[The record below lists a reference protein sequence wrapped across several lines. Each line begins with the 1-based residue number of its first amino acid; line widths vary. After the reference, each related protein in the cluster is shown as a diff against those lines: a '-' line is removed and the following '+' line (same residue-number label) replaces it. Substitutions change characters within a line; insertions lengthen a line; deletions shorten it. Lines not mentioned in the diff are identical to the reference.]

1 MFINFAPQTHQ
12 KDTMKKVL
20 LALGMM
26 ITSITGF
33 GQASDLFISEYA
45 EGSSNNKYIEIYN
58 GTGDS
63 VNLVNYALW
72 RISNG
77 GVWFED
83 SNIMS
88 GWLYDGEVLV
98 VANASADTAIL
109 NLPNATTAYNTST
122 FYNGDDAVGLAKLVS
137 SVWTL
142 IDAVGKQGPDPGAGW
157 DVAGT
162 TNGTGEH
169 TLVRKPNVCGPDT
182 NWDTIAGT
190 NPANSQWFVYAQNF
204 WDSAGSHYMNC
215 SWTPPPTPTLP
226 EYPIATINTEDA
238 SGVADSLGVSCWT
251 RGVVVGIDLDGND
264 GYSFYIMDTLGGQ
277 VNGINVYSSVDVS
290 GYQVQEGDS
299 IRLRGEIDQFNG
311 LTEIVPDSIEL
322 LNQNNSLPDTMT
334 IVSLSESTEAILVR
348 FDNSVIIGSS
358 FGNYTLVSGSDT
370 IIMRVDS
377 DTDIDD
383 SLSLNIGDSL
393 CFVVGIGAQ
402 FDNSSPYLGGYQ
414 VFPRYYTDLDTTC
427 GPALTPQFTFIT
439 DDFSLLEESTAT
451 YEVVYTATNNT
462 LDTASATVSVAGS
475 STATNGVDFSTI
487 ASVTFTVAPN
497 SSDTDTLTFTMIDDG
512 ANEGEETI
520 VLNFSNFVN
529 GTFGTHPEL
538 TITVSDDDV
547 PFYPIPVINTDDANG
562 EPDSIGV
569 YCWTKG
575 VVLGVDLD
583 GNAGLSFTLW
593 DNGGINIFN
602 FVDVSNY
609 VVAQGDSIMARGE
622 IDFYNGLTELFVDS
636 IVLINQSNPLPQ
648 PMVVS
653 APSQMTES
661 NPIRI
666 NNVSVIDSTQW
677 PSGGSSNVSLLTC
690 DGDTIT
696 MRIDSDTDVDDNW
709 ASAPVGQ
716 FNVTGIGGQFD
727 NSAPYLDNYQIFP
740 MFGPDIDTNQTP
752 APSILINEI
761 MANNVSAYADENGD
775 FDDWIELYNTGSND
789 VPLAGLYFTNDS
801 QDPSLYQVPMS
812 ASEVV
817 PAGGYAIIWADG
829 EDGEGDLHTTF
840 TLDAAGGFVG
850 VSYMG
855 GCEMTVADSVT
866 YVALDT
872 NESYGRFSDGGTP
885 WVIFS
890 VSTPN
895 AMNEQLAVDE
905 VALSQLKAWP
915 NPNHGDV
922 LHFNKT
928 VSFTL
933 YNLTGQTVR
942 EANKVTSADLNG
954 LSEGLYL
961 LETNTGESIRVIV
974 Q

>member
-1 MFINFAPQTHQ
+1 
-12 KDTMKKVL
+12 MKKIL
-20 LALGMM
+20 LGLGMM

-33 GQASDLFISEYA
+33 SQASDLFISEYA

-98 VANASADTAIL
+98 VANSSADTAIL

-190 NPANSQWFVYAQNF
+190 NPANSEWFVYAQNF

-238 SGVADSLGVSCWT
+238 TGVADSLGVECWT
-251 RGVVVGIDLDGND
+251 RGVVVGVDLDGND

-299 IRLRGEIDQFNG
+299 ILLRGEVDQFNG
-311 LTEIVPDSIEL
+311 LTEFVPDSIEL
-322 LNQNNSLPDTMT
+322 LNQSNLLPDTMT

-370 IIMRVDS
+370 IVMRVDS

-383 SLSLNIGDSL
+383 SLSLNVGDSL

-439 DDFSLLEESTAT
+439 DDFSLMEESTAT

-487 ASVTFTVAPN
+487 SSVTFTVAPN
-497 SSDTDTLTFTMIDDG
+497 SSDTDTITFTMIDDG

-529 GTFGTHPEL
+529 GTFGVNPEL
-538 TITVSDDDV
+538 TISVSDDDV

-562 EPDSIGV
+562 EPDSMGV

-609 VVAQGDSIMARGE
+609 AVAQGDSIMARGE

-709 ASAPVGQ
+709 ASAPVGT

-775 FDDWIELYNTGSND
+775 FDDWIEVFNTGSND
-789 VPLAGLYFTNDS
+789 IPLAGLYFTNDS
-801 QDPSLYQVPMS
+801 QSPSLYQVPMS
-812 ASEVV
+812 ASEMV

-855 GCEMTVADSVT
+855 GCEMTVADSIT
-866 YVALDT
+866 YVAMDS
-872 NESYGRFSDGGTP
+872 NQSYGRLTDGGTP

-895 AMNEQLAVDE
+895 AMNEQLA
-905 VALSQLKAWP
+905 
-915 NPNHGDV
+915 
-922 LHFNKT
+922 
-928 VSFTL
+928 
-933 YNLTGQTVR
+933 
-942 EANKVTSADLNG
+942 
-954 LSEGLYL
+954 
-961 LETNTGESIRVIV
+961 
-974 Q
+974 